1 VEAEGLGVQEAVEAG
16 LDPVEA
22 DPAVTFTA
30 RRESEGWTT
39 ARRKWEAEAG
49 KRPDKCHT
57 V

>member
-1 VEAEGLGVQEAVEAG
+1 LGVQEAVEAG